1 MSLTDTNRH
10 ASYIANG
17 STTEFSFP
25 HKFLANAHLQVYDAG
40 TLQTITTDYTVTG
53 AGEESG
59 GTVTFT
65 TAPTNGNT
73 VLILRVTPNTQPT
86 DWVAN
91 ARFNAQ
97 DIEDDLDRRAMAVI
111 DNYPTIQSNAGTPE
125 SVVTGF
131 ADRGDF
137 CYDSTNSILY
147 HKSSGNGTN
156 TGWEKVTDVSDLDLS
171 DINDVTLTSIA
182 SGEML
187 VWDGSGW
194 VNNTLAEAGIASAS
208 HTHAATDITS
218 GTLPPARL
226 GADSIDA
233 ITEIASSLKSGSDGT
248 LITGTAGTSGDL
260 SQWDANGD
268 LVDGPTPP
276 SGTIVGTTDAQTL
289 TNKTISGASNTL
301 SNIATSSLAS
311 PTGADGNVCTGTAG
325 TAGDLSQWDA
335 NGDLIDGPTPPS
347 GTIVGTTD
355 SQTLTN
361 KTIDDFTNTVHADFV
376 HIQVRNESG
385 SALSVGD
392 VVYTSGW
399 SVGQSKT
406 LVALA
411 DASSASTM
419 PALGIM
425 NEALSNNATGEVI
438 VKGLV
443 KNIDTSS
450 WSEGDILYV
459 SETAGALTSTK
470 PTGSAQVEAVATVL
484 RSHASLGIISVN
496 TRAVPYVTGFAA
508 TLLDDGTASE
518 ARSTLGAASGSHTHD
533 ASEIVSGT
541 MADARIAES
550 NVTQHE
556 AALSV
561 AADQVDFAGA
571 GAMTTTADS
580 DLVLIEDVT
589 DSTVKKAT
597 LLQLMAH
604 THSHA
609 ASEVVSGTFA
619 DARISETSVTQHEAA
634 LSVAYSQLTSLA
646 IDSGDI
652 VADIVTGL
660 TEEASPAA
668 GDFLLGVESGGA
680 LRKFDIDNLPSGGG
694 GGGGGGDFM
703 ADGSVPMTGDLD
715 LGGNAVLDADTLT
728 TAYRLAPSTPAAG
741 YGVWYANASGKP
753 SFKNA
758 SGTIYDLTALDGA
771 VSDLSDV
778 TITSIAS
785 GELLKWNGSA
795 WINNTLAEAGI
806 AAASHTH
813 TEADIT
819 DLGAYITASSND
831 TLTNKTIDASQLVVT
846 NNFDFDGYNV
856 YANLFGSTLDNTTYA
871 DLSSSEWE
879 FYVGGSAVLHLD
891 SAQDAT
897 FYGNISGPTT
907 QVSSHHILDHTTT
920 PSAPGAGTAHLYAKS
935 DGELYYYDT
944 AGSETQV
951 TNQGGGGGQSN
962 EFSDNVFRIQDE
974 GDTTKE
980 LAFQCSGIGTG
991 TTVTLTPPTSDGT
1004 LATLAGTETLTNKSI
1019 SADQINSGTLPADRL
1034 GADSIDTIT
1043 EITAG
1048 LKSGID
1054 GTLVTGTAG
1063 TNGNLVQW
1071 DANGDAVDA
1080 SIVAADVKTT
1090 RTGVYRTIWIGAG
1103 AMVPRT
1109 TNGAAT
1115 GTAELATNDVM
1126 LDTMDFDTA
1135 TEEGVGFW
1143 VNFGDQWNAGTVK
1156 VKFYWTAA
1164 SGSGTAKWDIAGQ
1177 SYADSDAIDQA
1188 LGTEQGVTDTLLTAN
1203 DMHITSAT
1211 SALTI
1216 ADATA
1221 GEPVYLQIT
1230 RDVATDTLGVD
1241 AQLIGCMIQYQESST
1256 EQSAW

>member
-1 MSLTDTNRH
+1 MSLTNTDRH

-65 TAPTNGNT
+65 TAPTDGNT

-97 DIEDDLDRRAMAVI
+97 DIEDDLDRRAMVVI

-147 HKSSGNGTN
+147 HKSSGNGTD

-182 SGEML
+182 SGEIL

-194 VNNTLAEAGIASAS
+194 VNNTLAEAGIAPAS

-276 SGTIVGTTDAQTL
+276 SGTIVGTTDT
-289 TNKTISGASNTL
+289 
-301 SNIATSSLAS
+301 
-311 PTGADGNVCTGTAG
+311 
-325 TAGDLSQWDA
+325 
-335 NGDLIDGPTPPS
+335 
-347 GTIVGTTD
+347 
-355 SQTLTN
+355 QTLTN

-385 SALSVGD
+385 SALSAGD

-406 LVALA
+406 LVSLA

-443 KNIDTSS
+443 ENIDTSF

-508 TLLDDGTASE
+508 TLLDDGTASA
-518 ARSTLGAASGSHTHD
+518 ARSTLGAASSSHTHD

-556 AALSV
+556 AALSI

-571 GAMTTTADS
+571 GAIPTTADS

-589 DSTVKKAT
+589 DNTVKKAS

-619 DARISETSVTQHEAA
+619 DARISESSVTQHEAA

-694 GGGGGGDFM
+694 GGGDFM

-728 TAYRLAPSTPAAG
+728 TAYRLAPSTPATG
-741 YGVWYANASGKP
+741 YGVWYADASGKP

-758 SGTIYDLTALDGA
+758 SGTIYDLTDLDGA

-813 TEADIT
+813 TESDIT

-846 NNFDFDGYNV
+846 NNFDYGEYNV

-897 FYGNISGPTT
+897 FYGNIAGPTT
-907 QVSSHHILDHTTT
+907 QVSSHHILNHTTT

-1230 RDVATDTLGVD
+1230 RDVATDTLVVD